1 LLHRYT
7 RCCDA
12 SSPGRRGGDAVPLK
26 EDRECLTVRGF
37 LAVVT
42 VAAGAIC
49 RLGCTDGF
57 FRLVAA
63 CCRSCFG
70 SYPSKRWLLE
80 LLVKIRLQIL
90 PVVLV

>member
-1 LLHRYT
+1 MPNGAGIL
-7 RCCDA
+7 
-12 SSPGRRGGDAVPLK
+12 GGGDG
-26 EDRECLTVRGF
+26 CGRGP
-37 LAVVT
+37 
-42 VAAGAIC
+42 C